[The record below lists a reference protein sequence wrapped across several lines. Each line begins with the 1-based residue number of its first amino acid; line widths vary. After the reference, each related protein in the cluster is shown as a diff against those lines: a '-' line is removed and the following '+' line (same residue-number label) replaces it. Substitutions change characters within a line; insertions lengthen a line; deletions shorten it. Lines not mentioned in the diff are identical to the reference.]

1 MGISC
6 SIYDQLELASMHGH
20 KVCLVFDVQNSEHK
34 CVEGVVENLYASK
47 GKEYVLM
54 KNGEEY
60 CLDNLLSM
68 SVIDF

>member
-20 KVCLVFDVQNSEHK
+20 NVRLMFDVQNSEHK
-34 CVEGVVENLYASK
+34 CVEGVVKNIYASK

-54 KNGEEY
+54 NNGDVY
-60 CLDNLLSM
+60 CLDYLLSM
-68 SVIDF
+68 DMVNH

>member
-20 KVCLVFDVQNSEHK
+20 KVCLVFDVQNDEHIV
-34 CVEGVVENLYASK
+34 VEGVVKNIYASK

-54 KNGEEY
+54 NDGDAY
-60 CLDNLLSM
+60 CLDFLLSINM
-68 SVIDF
+68 VNH